1 MGNRRT
7 TNQASI
13 WTNPGI
19 TNAFFQNIKKYHKWE
34 LPPNAPN
41 QKFQVYSNGNSIS
54 NSKYHKWELHIKS
67 LSITNGN
74 SISRVSQMGT
84 PYKNSRY
91 HKWEFHIKIP
101 GITNGNSISKFQ
113 VSQMPGI
120 PHHPIIPTWHPTWR
134 RTCAGST

>member
-1 MGNRRT
+1 MGTPYQEYHNWELH
-7 TNQASI
+7 I
-13 WTNPGI
+13 KIPGI
-19 TNAFFQNIKKYHKWE
+19 T
-34 LPPNAPN
+34 
-41 QKFQVYSNGNSIS
+41 NGNSIS
-54 NSKYHKWELHIKS
+54 KIQVSQMGTPYQNSKYHKWELHIKS

-134 RTCAGST
+134 RTYAGST